1 MSSDPDR
8 TPAARAGRDMTTG
21 SIPRH
26 LVAFALPML
35 AGSALQ
41 TAYSFVNAFW
51 VGKRLGAGALA
62 AVTVSQPV
70 IFVTIAAAAGL
81 TLATNILIAQY
92 YGARD
97 WDRLKRVVQTSAVF
111 ATAVGLVLLALGLTF
126 ARELL
131 LLINTP
137 GDVFA
142 ASLGYLRI
150 VLWTLPLTFW
160 LFLIGAML
168 RGIGDSRTPVYFQT
182 VSVLLNTVLDP
193 ILMFGWL
200 GFPRLGLNGTAW
212 ATIFSQAA
220 AVVAL
225 MLYVPKR
232 RPLVMPQLRPR
243 RMDLQTTWLLIEIGF
258 PSMVQQSVVSVSML
272 VIVSLVSRFG
282 SLTDAAFGA
291 GLRIDSVAFMP
302 AITIGL
308 AVSTLAGQNLGAG
321 KLERVREVF
330 RWGLLLSGG
339 ISLVIA
345 VLAASFPTYCLR
357 IFINDPGVL
366 AIGVGYLH
374 IIAATYVIYAVMFIS
389 HGIING
395 AGHTVVTTLISMIAL
410 WGIRLPL
417 AALLSRHHDGPTGIW
432 YAMLIS
438 VFCGMAMSLSVY
450 LSGFWKRPVVKLRL
464 FGNRNQR
471 GEVSS
476 SPPPNH
482 LSSSP

>member
-1 MSSDPDR
+1 
-8 TPAARAGRDMTTG
+8 
-21 SIPRH
+21 
-26 LVAFALPML
+26 
-35 AGSALQ
+35 
-41 TAYSFVNAFW
+41 
-51 VGKRLGAGALA
+51 
-62 AVTVSQPV
+62 
-70 IFVTIAAAAGL
+70 
-81 TLATNILIAQY
+81 
-92 YGARD
+92 
-97 WDRLKRVVQTSAVF
+97 
-111 ATAVGLVLLALGLTF
+111 LGLTF

-137 GDVFA
+137 RDVFA

-168 RGIGDSRTPVYFQT
+168 RGIGDSRTPVYFQM

-225 MLYVPKR
+225 MCYVPKR
-232 RPLVMPQLRPR
+232 RSLVMPQLRPR
-243 RMDLQTTWLLIEIGF
+243 RMDLQTTWLLVEIGF

-272 VIVSLVSRFG
+272 VIVGLVSRFG

-291 GLRIDSVAFMP
+291 GLRIDSIAFMP
-302 AITIGL
+302 AMTIGI
-308 AVSTLAGQNLGAG
+308 AASTLAGQNLGAR
-321 KLERVREVF
+321 KPERVREVF
-330 RWGLLLSGG
+330 RWGLLVSGS

-345 VLAASFPTYCLR
+345 VLAASFPAFFLR
-357 IFINDPGVL
+357 IFINDSRVL
-366 AIGVGYLH
+366 AIGIGYVH
-374 IIAATYVIYAVMFIS
+374 IIAATYVLYAVMFVS

-395 AGHTVVTTLISMIAL
+395 AGHTLVTTLISMIAL

-417 AALLSRHHDGPTGIW
+417 AALLSRHHDEPTGIW

-438 VFCGMAMSLSVY
+438 VCCGMVMSLSVY
-450 LSGFWKRPVVKLRL
+450 FSGLWKRPVVKLRL